1 MSPAF
6 IRSEQL
12 KITFPDKVACLAE
25 HVIQPPPVDCQQQA
39 VILLPRVSRP
49 PGARVAAGLG
59 CEVLQLRAT
68 PRVTERHLVAART
81 NSALYV
87 PVRTAVDTYIRIS

>member
-12 KITFPDKVACLAE
+12 KITSPDKVACLAE

-39 VILLPRVSRP
+39 VILLPRVSRLQARARP
-49 PGARVAAGLG
+49 PASVARLSSFVR
-59 CEVLQLRAT
+59 LRG
-68 PRVTERHLVAART
+68 
-81 NSALYV
+81 
-87 PVRTAVDTYIRIS
+87 